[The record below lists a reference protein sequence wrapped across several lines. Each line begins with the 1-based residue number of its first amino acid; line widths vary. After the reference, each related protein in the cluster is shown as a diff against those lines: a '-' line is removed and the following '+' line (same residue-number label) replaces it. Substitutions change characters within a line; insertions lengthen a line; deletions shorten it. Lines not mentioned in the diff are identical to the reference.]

1 MYSNIVVVYTDSD
14 TLHVTVWFHFT
25 YFACNCPI
33 YCPAAHSAVY
43 CPLPFTQCSKLFH
56 FLQDV
61 KYALKY
67 GFGIYLSSS
76 ILQVYSA
83 NSFDYRFRCLILNV
97 IFNLFTFSFKEISMI
112 SLVEAFRIQWN
123 WKLLCTTTLVVTE
136 ICMIWFFFYVLLI
149 SPVWS
154 K

>member
-1 MYSNIVVVYTDSD
+1 MYSNIIVVYTDSN
-14 TLHVTVWFHFT
+14 TLHVTVLFHFT
-25 YFACNCPI
+25 YFACNCPV
-33 YCPAAHSAVY
+33 YRPAAHSAVN

-76 ILQVYSA
+76 ILQLYSA

-97 IFNLFTFSFKEISMI
+97 IFNHFTFSFKEISMI
-112 SLVEAFRIQWN
+112 SMVEAFRIQWN
-123 WKLLCTTTLVVTE
+123 WKILYTTTLVAVE
-136 ICMIWFFFYVLLI
+136 RYI
-149 SPVWS
+149 
-154 K
+154 